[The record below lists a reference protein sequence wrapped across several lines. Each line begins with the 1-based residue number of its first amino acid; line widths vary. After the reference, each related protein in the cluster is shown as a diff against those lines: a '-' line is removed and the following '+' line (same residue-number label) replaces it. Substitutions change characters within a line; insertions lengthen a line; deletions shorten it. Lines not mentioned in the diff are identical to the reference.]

1 MTIDLDGHLG
11 VDWNAST
18 EMHDDLRKEQHQS
31 VEVWFKTADVRNAVS
46 PEGDVEDLPES
57 ARTTG
62 LSDAVPLSDELTV
75 VAEGEAVRPARQKR
89 PVSAAALQKW
99 YAERRN
105 RWPSHRQHPSQD
117 DDLTHARQQF
127 PEHNVTRPAIRAVR
141 KRLAPD
147 EWTNHGR
154 RKLAPK

>member
-105 RWPSHRQHPSQD
+105 RWPSHRK
-117 DDLTHARQQF
+117 R
-127 PEHNVTRPAIRAVR
+127 AIRR
-141 KRLAPD
+141 
-147 EWTNHGR
+147 T
-154 RKLAPK
+154 